1 MHSFQWAVGP
11 HGYVADLHH
20 GGLHARGADVREL
33 RDRDP
38 RANAPDKHQ
47 PLVVRIAES
56 CALQGRRRWRD
67 EGRSELYL
75 RRCIFGEHR
84 CSVSK
89 SFASAGQGVFIQ
101 NGSFGSHAAARY
113 VAATTQA
120 CCDAVME
127 SAGKGGAEVAV
138 AKSTIAFAAN
148 DAANETA
155 KEA

>member
-1 MHSFQWAVGP
+1 MASTA
-11 HGYVADLHH
+11 
-20 GGLHARGADVREL
+20 ARSAKASRL
-33 RDRDP
+33 
-38 RANAPDKHQ
+38 
-47 PLVVRIAES
+47 LVK
-56 CALQGRRRWRD
+56 
-67 EGRSELYL
+67 
-75 RRCIFGEHR
+75 
-84 CSVSK
+84 VSL
-89 SFASAGQGVFIQ
+89 SQ

-138 AKSTIAFAAN
+138 AKSSIAFAAN